1 MAFADLAVVEDGA
14 SFVAFGGVP
23 ILGAFALEK
32 TFLLKPKHRSAEVQI
47 VIVIDWCQ
55 TISWLRE
62 LF

>member
-32 TFLLKPKHRSAEVQI
+32 TFLLKPKHRSTEVQI
-47 VIVIDWCQ
+47 VIVI
-55 TISWLRE
+55 SH
-62 LF
+62 